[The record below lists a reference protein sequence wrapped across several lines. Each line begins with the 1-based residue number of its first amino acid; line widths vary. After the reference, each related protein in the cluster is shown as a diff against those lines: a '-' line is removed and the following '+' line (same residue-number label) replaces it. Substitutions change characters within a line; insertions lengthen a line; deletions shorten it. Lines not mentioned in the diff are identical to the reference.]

1 MLGIEWTFGPAK
13 PLNLILLEQSG
24 QEVII
29 LIIKYQLSNSLGFL
43 KSEAMI
49 IMNFGG
55 NGTTSCVIVK

>member
-29 LIIKYQLSNSLGFL
+29 LIIKYQL
-43 KSEAMI
+43 
-49 IMNFGG
+49 
-55 NGTTSCVIVK
+55 